1 MNTTILLVWACIA
14 IIGIIAIV
22 IVRSYY
28 EDKESEEV
36 NFSSITSKNPFQGV
50 LSGENRNENRRDLY
64 ESRDLSSDRLSYERD
79 DYSRL
84 NDEPIRYNEPQY
96 ERDFEPHYERD
107 FEPAGRDFEPHYERG
122 FEPVRNEF
130 EPAYDRDFEPVVI
143 EPEPQQ
149 EVEVVQQEI
158 PRANPLTNNRNIT
171 YSSQNQVLVNYDDDN
186 VEKFQE
192 PITETQRDMMDGSR
206 RMDETNRVTF
216 RKASESNHELKDLFT
231 IDELIEESKRKD
243 DERERESKTINKKID
258 DNDDIKE
265 SIRRR
270 KDFLEDASVEN
281 SDNVADIADAIKSS
295 DDEEPLSQSVASQK
309 EVNEAI
315 ESASNEI
322 SQNEEDTTQESSITE
337 AVLNANESHEDK
349 VETDRT
355 VQETLTPVEEFTS
368 PALKTPNKV
377 ESDGVSVL
385 SSRDDYEFG
394 APVSSSN
401 LFRDENGEL
410 SDLDYRKDLAKFRN
424 TIKNSSIVKDI
435 REKINTEDDYDQVN
449 NDFIRNVNT
458 YEEDTYEPI
467 INETHVDYVAS
478 NDDDSLRQENTRKV
492 FDMVKNSA
500 SEPEETSVTT
510 LKEMPER
517 SNLKIMI
524 NNNEEVLC
532 KGDEII
538 YNYGGDTYSSKV
550 YGINGREIRVKYRGE
565 DIIIKESDVK
575 KIY

>member
-206 RMDETNRVTF
+206 RMDETNKVTF

-424 TIKNSSIVKDI
+424 SIKNSSIVKDI